1 MKKIAFISSGYLP
14 LPPVKGGAVETL
26 IDILLNSSRI
36 QSKYQIDVYSI
47 FDKEAIEET
56 SNQNNIN
63 YIYIKS
69 SFIMQKALRYIIN
82 KYTRKY
88 IGNDYIANLIKENK
102 KKLLNYDYV
111 IVENKPEF
119 GLILRKYVKGKLI
132 FHSHNDFL
140 NENTKHA
147 KNILK
152 VYDQI
157 YALSKYICN
166 RICKI
171 DEKIAKGKVKLL
183 YNGIDTEKFRNA
195 NENNVKNIKKKLKI
209 SSNDIVVLYTG
220 RLVREKGIKELIQAF
235 NIINNNKFKLVIIG
249 SIKSGIN
256 KGSKFINELKNIS
269 KKNKNI
275 IFTGYIDYKEIPD
288 YYAIADIGIIPSTW
302 EEPFALTVIEH
313 LSSGHPVIISNSGA
327 MPELINDKVAQIVEK
342 DSNFINNLSNKI
354 INVKKNTSKTKE
366 LCQSQAQKFD
376 KNNYINMFIKLLS
389 EEEKNAH

>member
-132 FHSHNDFL
+132 LHSHNDFL
-140 NENTKHA
+140 NKDTKHA
-147 KNILK
+147 KAITK
-152 VYDQI
+152 SYDQI

-166 RICKI
+166 RIKEISPQDCKN
-171 DEKIAKGKVKLL
+171 KIKLL
-183 YNGIDTEKFRNA
+183 YNGIDISKFKLK
-195 NENNVKNIKKKLKI
+195 ENDINIKKLKKRYNI
-209 SSNDIVVLYTG
+209 QKNDIVFLYTG
-220 RLVREKGIKELIQAF
+220 RLVPEKGIKELICAF
-235 NIINNNKFKLVIIG
+235 NEIQDKHYKLLIIG
-249 SIKSGIN
+249 SVSYGKTQ
-256 KGSKFINELKNIS
+256 KNSFTDTLVQLS

-275 IFTGYIDYKEIPD
+275 IYTGYVSYKEMPF
-288 YYAIADIGIIPSTW
+288 YYHLANYGVVPSLW

-313 LSSGHPVIISNSGA
+313 LASGHPLVVANSGA
-327 MPELINDKVAQIVEK
+327 IPELVTTKCA
-342 DSNFINNLSNKI
+342 LI
-354 INVKKNTSKTKE
+354 INKNK
-366 LCQSQAQKFD
+366 
-376 KNNYINMFIKLLS
+376 NYIQKLKEGLVAITTANMSKKDCIEQASLFSKEQYIKTFLKLLVG
-389 EEEKNAH
+389 ENNEN

>member
-132 FHSHNDFL
+132 LHSHNDFL
-140 NENTKHA
+140 NKDTKHA
-147 KNILK
+147 KAITK
-152 VYDQI
+152 SYDQI

-166 RICKI
+166 RIKEISPQDCKN
-171 DEKIAKGKVKLL
+171 KIKIIK
-183 YNGIDTEKFRNA
+183 NGIDISKFKLK
-195 NENNVKNIKKKLKI
+195 ENDINIKKLKKR
-209 SSNDIVVLYTG
+209 Y
-220 RLVREKGIKELIQAF
+220 
-235 NIINNNKFKLVIIG
+235 NI
-249 SIKSGIN
+249 
-256 KGSKFINELKNIS
+256 
-269 KKNKNI
+269 
-275 IFTGYIDYKEIPD
+275 
-288 YYAIADIGIIPSTW
+288 
-302 EEPFALTVIEH
+302 
-313 LSSGHPVIISNSGA
+313 
-327 MPELINDKVAQIVEK
+327 
-342 DSNFINNLSNKI
+342 
-354 INVKKNTSKTKE
+354 
-366 LCQSQAQKFD
+366 
-376 KNNYINMFIKLLS
+376 
-389 EEEKNAH
+389 

>member
-132 FHSHNDFL
+132 LHSHNDFL
-140 NENTKHA
+140 NKDTKHA
-147 KNILK
+147 KAITK
-152 VYDQI
+152 SYDQI

-166 RICKI
+166 RICEI
-171 DEKIAKGKVKLL
+171 DEQEGKKKVKLL
-183 YNGIDTEKFRNA
+183 YNGVDTKKF
-195 NENNVKNIKKKLKI
+195 ENPPMKEIQEIKKKLKL
-209 SSNDIVVLYTG
+209 SQDDIVILFTG
-220 RLVREKGIKELIQAF
+220 RLVEEKGIKELIQAF
-235 NIINNNKFKLVIIG
+235 NKLNNDKLKLIITGDINPRNYKLKMFVH
-249 SIKSGIN
+249 
-256 KGSKFINELKNIS
+256 ELKKIS
-269 KKNKNI
+269 NKNKNI
-275 IFTGYIDYKEIPD
+275 IFTGYINYHKIPL
-288 YYAIADIGIIPSTW
+288 YYNIADVGVIPSIW

-313 LSSGHPVIISNSGA
+313 LAAGHPVIVSNSGA
-327 MPELINDKVAQIVEK
+327 MPELVNNNVAIVVNK
-342 DSNFINNLSNKI
+342 SFNFVNNLSEALLKVKSNTTNNKR
-354 INVKKNTSKTKE
+354 
-366 LCQSQAQKFD
+366 LCILQAKKFD
-376 KNNYINMFIKLLS
+376 KSNYINRFIELLS
-389 EEEKNAH
+389 EEE

>member
-132 FHSHNDFL
+132 LHSHNDFL
-140 NENTKHA
+140 NKDTKHA
-147 KNILK
+147 KEILK
-152 VYDQI
+152 SYDCI

-166 RICKI
+166 RICEI
-171 DEKIAKGKVKLL
+171 DEKEGREKVKLL
-183 YNGIDTEKFRNA
+183 YNGVDTKKF
-195 NENNVKNIKKKLKI
+195 ENPPMEEIQEIKKKLKL
-209 SSNDIVVLYTG
+209 SQDDIVILYTG
-220 RLVREKGIKELIQAF
+220 RLVKEKGIKELIQAF
-235 NIINNNKFKLVIIG
+235 NKLNNEKLKLIITGDINPRNYKLKMFVH
-249 SIKSGIN
+249 
-256 KGSKFINELKNIS
+256 ELKKIS
-269 KKNKNI
+269 NKNKNI
-275 IFTGYIDYKEIPD
+275 IFTGYINYHKIPL
-288 YYAIADIGIIPSTW
+288 YYNIADVGVVPSTW

-313 LSSGHPVIISNSGA
+313 LAAGHPVIISNSGA
-327 MPELINDKVAQIVEK
+327 MPELINNNVAIVVNK
-342 DSNFINNLSNKI
+342 NSNFVNNLYKALFKAKSSTTNI
-354 INVKKNTSKTKE
+354 KKSCI
-366 LCQSQAQKFD
+366 LQAKKFD
-376 KNNYINMFIKLLS
+376 KSNYINRFIELLS
-389 EEEKNAH
+389 EEE